1 MPSKTTYSTI
11 RCFYLHYLQHFCSF
25 IHTFCFLHLCD
36 FTIKQYSF
44 YSFTLET
51 LIIGKNRSINKAIG
65 GLLNSND
72 RQNLHYIHLGES
84 LKKTDIENISS
95 AKIIITDLTYTNN
108 NSKLF
113 VQQLRQLNPDAIIL
127 ALHIYHEP
135 EFIQPI
141 IEAGAS
147 AYLLLNTSSQEIE
160 TALEFA
166 RNGKVFITMAPKE

>member
-1 MPSKTTYSTI
+1 
-11 RCFYLHYLQHFCSF
+11 
-25 IHTFCFLHLCD
+25 
-36 FTIKQYSF
+36 
-44 YSFTLET
+44 LET
-51 LIIGKNRSINKAIG
+51 LIIGKNLSINKAIG

-72 RQNLHYIHLGES
+72 RQNIHFILLGDM
-84 LKKTDIENISS
+84 LKTTDIESISK
-95 AKIIITDLTYTNN
+95 ATIIITDLTHTNN

-113 VQQLRQLNPDAIIL
+113 VQQLRELNLAAIII

-160 TALEFA
+160 SALEFA
-166 RNGKVFITMAPKE
+166 RNGKIFITYEAKK

>member
-1 MPSKTTYSTI
+1 LSDVIT
-11 RCFYLHYLQHFCSF
+11 
-25 IHTFCFLHLCD
+25 
-36 FTIKQYSF
+36 KQYSF
-44 YSFTLET
+44 YYFTLET

-72 RQNLHYIHLGES
+72 RQNTHYIHLGEG

-95 AKIIITDLTYTNN
+95 AKIIITDLTHINN

-127 ALHIYHEP
+127 ALHIYHEH

-141 IEAGAS
+141 IDAGAS

-160 TALEFA
+160 TALELA
-166 RNGKVFITMAPKE
+166 RNGKTFITSAPKK